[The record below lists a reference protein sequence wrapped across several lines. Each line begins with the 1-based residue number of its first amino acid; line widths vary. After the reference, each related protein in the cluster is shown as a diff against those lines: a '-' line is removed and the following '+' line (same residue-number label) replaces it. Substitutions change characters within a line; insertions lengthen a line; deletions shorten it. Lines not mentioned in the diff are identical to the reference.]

1 LVLAGLAAS
10 TISKRFP
17 GVLAVSNVSLEVR
30 GGEVRALCGENGSGK
45 STFCGVV
52 AGRYAPDGGAITI
65 DGESI
70 QLGSPILAR
79 RAGVG
84 VVFQDLSLVPQ
95 LSVAENI
102 WLSSLEHKQ
111 VVNRRKMRSF
121 ARAALELVEAPLS
134 IEDTVGGL
142 SRSEQTIV
150 EAAKVAVME
159 PRVAIFDEPT
169 ASLSEDD
176 SVRMLALVRRL
187 KERGT
192 AIIYVT
198 HRLREIWE
206 IADSVTVL
214 REGAHVGTAPA
225 SEIDEQ
231 AVIQMMANRK
241 PENLYPRSDAP
252 TGEVELDAKDL
263 LGSGVAVSLQV
274 RAGEIVGL
282 AGLDGSGKS
291 AVGRLLLGI
300 DRPGGG
306 HVRFGRRQ
314 FDARKLRPGTVLN
327 AGVAYYPPDR
337 RGSALFLSRPV
348 RENLTVSALAGET
361 LSVARRLIRGKA
373 ERATARTMSE
383 RLSIRPAGIERK
395 TMFLSG
401 GNQQKVV
408 VGRALVNEARI
419 HVFDEPTAGVDV
431 GAKVD
436 IYELLREFCEQGC
449 AILLISSDLLEIVH
463 LSHRVY
469 VMHDGGISAHLEAAE
484 ISEEAIVRA
493 MFGHA
498 KFPNGKIAQAG

>member
-1 LVLAGLAAS
+1 VTAGLAAS
-10 TISKRFP
+10 SISKRFP
-17 GVLAVSNVSLEVR
+17 GVLAVNDVSLEVR

-52 AGRYAPDGGAITI
+52 AGRYAPDGGAIAI
-65 DGESI
+65 DGESVH
-70 QLGSPILAR
+70 LGSPILAR

-84 VVFQDLSLVPQ
+84 VVFQDLSLVSQ

-102 WLSSLEHKQ
+102 WLSSLEHRQ
-111 VVNRRKMRSF
+111 VVNRRRMREF
-121 ARAALELVEAPLS
+121 ARGALELVESPLAVDAP
-134 IEDTVGGL
+134 VGGL
-142 SRSEQTIV
+142 SRSEQTMV

-169 ASLSEDD
+169 ASLSEED

-206 IADSVTVL
+206 VADTVTVL
-214 REGAHVGTAPA
+214 REGSHVGTGP
-225 SEIDEQ
+225 STEMDEQ
-231 AVIQMMANRK
+231 TVIEMMANRK
-241 PENLYPRSDAP
+241 PENLYPRADLAA
-252 TGEVELDAKDL
+252 GEVELTAEDL
-263 LGSGVAVSLQV
+263 SGPGAASVSIEV

-300 DRPGGG
+300 DRPAGGR
-306 HVRFGRRQ
+306 VRFGRRE
-314 FDARKLRPGTVLN
+314 FEARKLRPGSVLN

-348 RENLTVSALAGET
+348 RENLTVSALAGEA
-361 LSVARRLIRGKA
+361 LSIGKRVIRGKA
-373 ERATARTMSE
+373 ERVTARTMAE
-383 RLSIRPAGIERK
+383 RLSIRPPDVERK

-408 VGRALVNEARI
+408 VGRALVNAARI
-419 HVFDEPTAGVDV
+419 HIFDEPTAGVDV

-436 IYELLREFCEQGC
+436 IYELLKEFCEQGC

-469 VMHDGGISAHLEAAE
+469 VMHEGSVSGHLKADE
-484 ISEEAIVRA
+484 ISEESIVRA
-493 MFGHA
+493 MFGHM
-498 KFPNGKIAQAG
+498 KSSNGEVAPAG